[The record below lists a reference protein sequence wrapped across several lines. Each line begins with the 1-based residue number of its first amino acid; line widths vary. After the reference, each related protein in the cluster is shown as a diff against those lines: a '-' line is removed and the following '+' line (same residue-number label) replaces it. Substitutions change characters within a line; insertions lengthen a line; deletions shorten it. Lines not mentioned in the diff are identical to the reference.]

1 MSGLGTSVAALLGAV
16 ASISSAAAA
25 DEALVTAAK
34 REGQLVW
41 YTTQIINQLAQPVAD
56 AFGKKYGIKVQVVRA
71 DAAEITLRIMSE
83 AKAGKVQADVFDGTA
98 SSPPL
103 KRAGLVLKWQ
113 PESAKTFGAQYID
126 KEGYWIA
133 TNQYVIA
140 PSFNT
145 ELVKRGTEPKTW
157 TDLLDPKY
165 AGKMA
170 VSSGA
175 STSGGAG
182 LTGTVLHDMGEEKG
196 MEFLRKLATQK
207 VAVIASSARTVT
219 DQVMQGEYAIGLMM
233 SNNQPVSSARLGAP
247 VDTLR
252 WSSSLAAVSAVAV
265 LKDAPHPNAGKL
277 LLEFLI
283 SEDGQKLFADADYL
297 PVNPAVPAKEPR
309 LTPQGGQFT
318 TFNLTPEEVD
328 EKIGGW
334 DKIFKAL
341 FK

>member
-1 MSGLGTSVAALLGAV
+1 
-16 ASISSAAAA
+16 
-25 DEALVTAAK
+25 
-34 REGQLVW
+34 
-41 YTTQIINQLAQPVAD
+41 
-56 AFGKKYGIKVQVVRA
+56 
-71 DAAEITLRIMSE
+71 
-83 AKAGKVQADVFDGTA
+83 
-98 SSPPL
+98 
-103 KRAGLVLKWQ
+103 
-113 PESAKTFGAQYID
+113 
-126 KEGYWIA
+126 
-133 TNQYVIA
+133 
-140 PSFNT
+140 
-145 ELVKRGTEPKTW
+145 
-157 TDLLDPKY
+157 
-165 AGKMA
+165 
-170 VSSGA
+170 
-175 STSGGAG
+175 
-182 LTGTVLHDMGEEKG
+182 
-196 MEFLRKLATQK
+196 
-207 VAVIASSARTVT
+207 
-219 DQVMQGEYAIGLMM
+219 MQGEYAIGLMM

-334 DKIFKAL
+334 DKIFKSL